1 MRSFLIIFLLMM
13 TACSVQNQPTDQQF
27 VIKFSKEI
35 ISDIAILEPK
45 ISNHLYNLQTNNKEE
60 IFTNSWVSIF
70 KATQNFNEKTLIE
83 IEEHQPIAILEND
96 RFLTQEGKIISPDDM
111 AKNLS
116 LISISGSDDQIEIL
130 LNYARQM
137 QNVLNLKGNKL
148 QHLGHEGTDFIKA
161 QDNYGTNYLFN
172 KGDFRV
178 QLERLEQFILFE
190 LSSGNKDQS
199 KYIDLRYRNA
209 IAVSTEKMEKAI

>member
-35 ISDIAILEPK
+35 ISDIAILETK
-45 ISNHLYNLQTNNKEE
+45 ISNHLHNLQTNNKEE

>member
-45 ISNHLYNLQTNNKEE
+45 ISNHLHNLRTNNKEE

>member
-1 MRSFLIIFLLMM
+1 MM
-13 TACSVQNQPTDQQF
+13 TACSVQNQPTDQQI

-35 ISDIAILEPK
+35 ISNIAILEPK
-45 ISNHLYNLQTNNKEE
+45 ISNYLHNLQTNNTEE
-60 IFTNSWVSIF
+60 IFTNSWVSII
-70 KATQNFNEKTLIE
+70 KATQNFNGKTLIE

-190 LSSGNKDQS
+190 LSSGNKDRS

>member
-1 MRSFLIIFLLMM
+1 MRSFLIIVLLMM
-13 TACSVQNQPTDQQF
+13 TACSDQNQSADQQI

-35 ISDIAILEPK
+35 ISNIAILEPK
-45 ISNHLYNLQTNNKEE
+45 ISNHVNNLQTNNKEE

-96 RFLTQEGKIISPDDM
+96 RFLTQEGKIISPDDI

-137 QNVLNLKGNKL
+137 QKALNLKGNKL
-148 QHLGHEGTDFIKA
+148 QHMGHEGTDFIKA